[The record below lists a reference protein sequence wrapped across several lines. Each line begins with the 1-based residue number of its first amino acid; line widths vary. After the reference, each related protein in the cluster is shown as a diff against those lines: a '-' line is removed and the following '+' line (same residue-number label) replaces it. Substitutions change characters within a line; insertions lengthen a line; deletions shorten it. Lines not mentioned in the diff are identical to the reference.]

1 MVHGRKFTPRL
12 RLWVRVSQDREPS
25 PSEAIMDSQ
34 TVETATMVS
43 QEVGYDSGKKIK
55 GRKRHILVDTLGLLI
70 VVVITAASTS
80 EQAGAK
86 QVLFKLDVVR
96 VGVARHRH
104 RFRRLITIWVDGGYQ
119 GKDFQHWVMDV
130 YRWKMKC
137 YYPP

>member
-1 MVHGRKFTPRL
+1 MKLPTL
-12 RLWVRVSQDREPS
+12 
-25 PSEAIMDSQ
+25 
-34 TVETATMVS
+34 VS

-55 GRKRHILVDTLGLLI
+55 GRKRHILVDTLGLLV

-86 QVLFKLDVVR
+86 QVLFKLDAVR
-96 VGVARHRH
+96 DCLWQCPLGN
-104 RFRRLITIWVDGGYQ
+104 RFRRLITIWVDGGYR

-137 YYPP
+137 CYPPRGTERFCCTP